1 MQHQFTASQTVRIPV
16 QQADLPS
23 DLTLERYLACP
34 QRIVEGLTE
43 PGGVEVLSPES
54 FRLSLK
60 PIQFLSLRFVPVA
73 TLRVYLPAQGQ
84 LRLQSNECE
93 LLGAEGFNQHF
104 QLSLNGLLNV
114 HRQDKQLCL
123 EGQAHLRVVVDLPP
137 PFQLTPQAII
147 VTTGNALLKG
157 ILKTIQ
163 RRLKQQLLADYWR
176 WVQQS
181 QPLSSARP

>member
-1 MQHQFTASQTVRIPV
+1 MQHQFTASQTVKIPV
-16 QQADLPS
+16 QEAGLPS
-23 DLTLERYLACP
+23 LSLEQYLTSPR
-34 QRIVEGLTE
+34 RIVEGLTE
-43 PGGVEVLSPES
+43 PGGVEILGPES

-73 TLRVYLPAQGQ
+73 TLQVYLPAEGQ

-93 LLGAEGFNQHF
+93 LLGAESFNQHF
-104 QLSLNGLLNV
+104 QLSLNGLLTV
-114 HRQDKQLCL
+114 RRQGQQVNL
-123 EGQAHLRVVVDLPP
+123 EGQAHLRVTVDLPP

-163 RRLKQQLLADYWR
+163 RRLRQQLLADYWR

-181 QPLSSARP
+181 QPVSAARP